1 MIAPTS
7 VAPEILFLFT
17 GQLQID
23 ALLCSFPILIA
34 HSVSP
39 KREQKTLR
47 LRLRAAAHP
56 PIILSVQMLQKP
68 APYSLRL
75 IAQIGLF
82 SATASVQGGLLPEL
96 PQATSPVALSAASD
110 PNTGKSGFRYQGKNT
125 PPVIRVQPGSTL
137 NVEYKNDLAAQ
148 SKEDCFGHPC
158 MQMTNLHFH
167 GLHVSPNA
175 PQDDVLDMM
184 ASPGETLHYAVQ
196 VAPQQPPGL
205 YWYHTHSHGESYIQ
219 DLDGMSGAIVVE
231 GIERY
236 APEVQNM
243 RERILVL
250 RDLVL
255 ANDGAERKKVMD
267 SVAMQTTRCGTAPE
281 KPEAAFTVNGTL
293 RPKIDI
299 APGERQFW
307 RIVNASPDLYADL
320 EVDGVSLDVV
330 AVDGMPLA
338 YHDPSIRNRSMSH
351 VLLPPAGRVEAIV
364 TGPPANSHAAL
375 RSRCFDTGPDG
386 DSNPAMVLADLV
398 SAPSSNPRTLA
409 ALGGAP
415 VYATFSPTV
424 LKRVETS
431 EPQFVVT
438 FTEDKQ
444 GFYINGQKFEM
455 NSGPMLTVDVGSLQH
470 WRVTNSTKEVHP
482 FHIHQVHFLAYR
494 VGDKPVKDPVWLD
507 TVNVSY
513 GSSVDLVM
521 DFTDPIIRGMSL
533 FHCHLLKH
541 EDKGMM
547 AKILFR

>member
-1 MIAPTS
+1 
-7 VAPEILFLFT
+7 
-17 GQLQID
+17 
-23 ALLCSFPILIA
+23 
-34 HSVSP
+34 
-39 KREQKTLR
+39 
-47 LRLRAAAHP
+47 
-56 PIILSVQMLQKP
+56 ML
-68 APYSLRL
+68 A
-75 IAQIGLF
+75 
-82 SATASVQGGLLPEL
+82 
-96 PQATSPVALSAASD
+96 AASD
-110 PNTGKSGFRYQGKNT
+110 PVTGKSEFRYRGNNT
-125 PPVIRVQPGSTL
+125 PPVIRTQPGTVL
-137 NVEYKNDLAAQ
+137 NVEYKNELAAQ

-184 ASPGETLHYAVQ
+184 ASPGETLHYSVQ
-196 VAPQQPPGL
+196 VPPQQSPGL

-236 APEVQNM
+236 APEVRNM

-255 ANDGAERKKVMD
+255 PNDDAKRKTVMD
-267 SVAMQTTRCGTAPE
+267 SVAMQTTQCGSAPG
-281 KPEAAFTVNGTL
+281 KPERAFTVNGTL

-320 EVDGVSLDVV
+320 EVDSASFEVV
-330 AVDGMPLA
+330 ALDGMPLA
-338 YHDPSIRNRSMSH
+338 YHDPSIRTRSMSQ
-351 VLLPPAGRVEAIV
+351 VLVPPAGRLEAIV
-364 TGPPANSHAAL
+364 TGPPADSHAAL

-386 DSNPAMVLADLV
+386 DPNPAMVLANIV
-398 SAPSSNPRTLA
+398 STQQARIRSRP
-409 ALGGAP
+409 ALGGTP
-415 VYATFSPTV
+415 VYTKFPPSV
-424 LKRVETS
+424 LKRVEAS
-431 EPQFVVT
+431 DPQFVVN

-470 WRVTNSTKEVHP
+470 WRVTNPTKEVHP
-482 FHIHQVHFLAYR
+482 FHIHQVHFLVYA
-494 VGDKPVKDPVWLD
+494 VDGKAMKDPAWLD
-507 TVNVSY
+507 TVNVPY

>member
-1 MIAPTS
+1 MQTLQK
-7 VAPEILFLFT
+7 VALFT
-17 GQLQID
+17 
-23 ALLCSFPILIA
+23 FTW
-34 HSVSP
+34 VV
-39 KREQKTLR
+39 T
-47 LRLRAAAHP
+47 
-56 PIILSVQMLQKP
+56 
-68 APYSLRL
+68 
-75 IAQIGLF
+75 IGLVA
-82 SATASVQGGLLPEL
+82 ATSGGQDQILPEL
-96 PQATSPVALSAASD
+96 PQATTPVTLLAATD
-110 PNTGKSGFRYQGKNT
+110 PATGKSEFRYQGNNT

-137 NVEYKNDLAAQ
+137 NVEYKNELAAR
-148 SKEDCFGHPC
+148 SREDCLGHPC

-184 ASPGETLHYAVQ
+184 ASPGETLHYSVQ
-196 VAPQQPPGL
+196 VPPQQPPGL
-205 YWYHTHSHGESYIQ
+205 YWYHTHSHGESYVQ

-236 APEVQNM
+236 APEVREM

-255 ANDGAERKKVMD
+255 PTDAAERKGVMKA
-267 SVAMQTTRCGTAPE
+267 VAMQTSQCGTAPE
-281 KPEAAFTVNGTL
+281 KPERAFTVNGSL

-320 EVDGVSLDVV
+320 ELDSGSLQVV
-330 AVDGMPLA
+330 ALDGMPFA
-338 YHDPSIRNRSMSH
+338 YHDPSIHTRSMSH

-364 TGPPANSHAAL
+364 TGPPADSHAAL

-386 DSNPAMVLADLV
+386 DSNPAMVLTDIVPAQPQNV
-398 SAPSSNPRTLA
+398 QARRAP
-409 ALGGAP
+409 GGSP
-415 VYATFSPTV
+415 VYATFSPRT
-424 LKRVETS
+424 LKRVEAS
-431 EPQFVVT
+431 DLQFVVS

-444 GFYINGQKFEM
+444 GFYINDRKFEM
-455 NSGPMLTVDVGSLQH
+455 NSGPMLTVDVGSLQR
-470 WRVTNSTKEVHP
+470 WRVMNSTKEVHP
-482 FHIHQVHFLAYR
+482 FHIHQVHFLPYA
-494 VGDKPVKDPVWLD
+494 VDGNPVKDPAWVD
-507 TVNVSY
+507 TVNVPY

>member
-1 MIAPTS
+1 MTSRQHALPIAFYVQILPKLT
-7 VAPEILFLFT
+7 VAIF
-17 GQLQID
+17 GW
-23 ALLCSFPILIA
+23 
-34 HSVSP
+34 
-39 KREQKTLR
+39 
-47 LRLRAAAHP
+47 AA
-56 PIILSVQMLQKP
+56 S
-68 APYSLRL
+68 
-75 IAQIGLF
+75 IGLLV
-82 SATASVQGGLLPEL
+82 AASNGQDRIVPEL
-96 PQATSPVALSAASD
+96 PEASSPVTIVAASD
-110 PNTGKSGFRYQGKNT
+110 PVTGKSEFRYRGNNT
-125 PPVIRVQPGSTL
+125 PPVIRVQPGSIL
-137 NVEYKNDLAAQ
+137 KVEYKNELAAQ
-148 SKEDCFGHPC
+148 SKEDCVGHPC

-184 ASPGETLHYAVQ
+184 ASPGETLHYSVE
-196 VAPQQPPGL
+196 VPPQQPPGL
-205 YWYHTHSHGESYIQ
+205 YWYHTHSHGESYVQ

-236 APEVQNM
+236 VPEVLKM

-255 ANDGAERKKVMD
+255 PTDAAERKSVMA
-267 SVAMQTTRCGTAPE
+267 SVAMQTTQCGTAAE
-281 KPEAAFTVNGTL
+281 KPERAFTVNGTL

-320 EVDGVSLDVV
+320 ELDSASLEVV
-330 AVDGMPLA
+330 ALDGMPLA
-338 YHDPSIRNRSMSH
+338 YHDPSIRKRSMSH
-351 VLLPPAGRVEAIV
+351 VLVPPAGRVESIV
-364 TGPPANSHAAL
+364 TGPPADSHAVL

-386 DSNPAMVLADLV
+386 DSNPAMVLADIV
-398 SAPSSNPRTLA
+398 SPPPSSLEARP
-409 ALGGAP
+409 ALGGSP
-415 VYATFSPTV
+415 IYATFSPKIVT
-424 LKRVETS
+424 RAEAS
-431 EPQFVVT
+431 EPQFVVN

-482 FHIHQVHFLAYR
+482 FHIHQVHFLAYAI
-494 VGDKPVKDPVWLD
+494 DEKPVKDPVWLD
-507 TVNVSY
+507 TVNVPY

>member
-1 MIAPTS
+1 
-7 VAPEILFLFT
+7 V
-17 GQLQID
+17 QI
-23 ALLCSFPILIA
+23 
-34 HSVSP
+34 
-39 KREQKTLR
+39 
-47 LRLRAAAHP
+47 
-56 PIILSVQMLQKP
+56 LQKLL
-68 APYSLRL
+68 PYSLRL
-75 IAQIGLF
+75 IANIGLF
-82 SATASVQGGLLPEL
+82 ATTASVQGGALPEL
-96 PQATSPVALSAASD
+96 PQAKSPVTLTAASD
-110 PNTGKSGFRYQGKNT
+110 PVSGKSEFRYQGNNT
-125 PPVIRVQPGSTL
+125 PPVIRVQPGSVL
-137 NVEYKNDLAAQ
+137 NVEYKNELAAQ

-184 ASPGETLHYAVQ
+184 ASPGETLHYSVQ
-196 VAPQQPPGL
+196 LPPQQPPGL

-236 APEVQNM
+236 VPEVRNM

-255 ANDGAERKKVMD
+255 PNDGAKRKVVME
-267 SVAMQTTRCGTAPE
+267 SVAMQTTQCGTAPE

-320 EVDGVSLDVV
+320 EVDSGSFEVV
-330 AVDGMPLA
+330 ALDGMPLA
-338 YHDPSIRNRSMSH
+338 YHDPSIRTRSMSH

-364 TGPPANSHAAL
+364 TGAPANSHATL
-375 RSRCFDTGPDG
+375 RTRCFDTGPDG
-386 DSNPAMVLADLV
+386 DSNPAMVLADIV
-398 SAPSSNPRTLA
+398 STSPSTLQSRP
-409 ALGGAP
+409 ALSGSP
-415 VYATFSPTV
+415 VYSTFSPTT
-424 LKRVETS
+424 LKRVEAS
-431 EPQFVVT
+431 EPQFVVN

-455 NSGPMLTVDVGSLQH
+455 NSGPMLNVDVGSLQH
-470 WRVTNSTKEVHP
+470 WRVVNSTKEVHP
-482 FHIHQVHFLAYR
+482 FHIHQVHFLTYA
-494 VGDKPVKDPVWLD
+494 VDGKPVKDPAWLD
-507 TVNVSY
+507 TVNVPY
-513 GSSVDLVM
+513 GGNVDLVM